1 MQPKLAFITR
11 ALFKPQTAPQEKMGA
26 VFTKPWIVNLILD
39 LAGYKSDVDL
49 VSSIAIE
56 PSAGE
61 GAFLVAMAVR
71 LLESARLSG
80 RSPLD
85 CGNSLI
91 AYELEESTA
100 RTARDAV
107 VQALT
112 LNGISIVQAEA
123 LAAKWIRIGDYLL
136 EAASLPTA
144 KFVIGNPPYIRLEDM
159 LDERADLYRSEYST
173 MKGRADIYVAFF
185 QAALSQ
191 LAKDGV
197 CAFICADRWMLNQY
211 GEELRRFITS
221 GYAVENVIEMHN
233 ADAFLSDVSAYPAIT
248 VIRRTK
254 QRSVVVASVDRE
266 VEKDGSRLA
275 RTLCAVASGVKTNSE
290 KGVNAERV
298 DAWFSGR
305 QPWPCKSPKQ
315 LAVLK
320 KLEASFPS
328 LENSATHTKVG
339 IGVATGADEVFITKD
354 STLVEPSR
362 LLPLAMASDIGAGV
376 LEWSGNYLIN
386 PWDNDG
392 LVDLREYVLLNAY
405 LQTFSAALKKRH
417 VAKKNVNAWMR
428 TIDRVNMSLLP
439 KPKLYIADIRER
451 IDPALDHGRTYP
463 HHNLYFVQSERWD
476 LEVLGALLLSD
487 FGQFFVESYGV
498 RMRGGYLRFQAQ
510 YLRRIRVPD
519 PNNISVAQTHALRTA
534 FRTRDIQAA
543 TQIAS
548 DLYETDAPEVMRG
561 R

>member
-1 MQPKLAFITR
+1 MQPKLSFITSD
-11 ALFKPQTAPQEKMGA
+11 LFKSKPAPQEKMGA
-26 VFTKPWIVNLILD
+26 VYTKPWIVNLILD
-39 LAGYKSDVDL
+39 LAGYKSDADL

-61 GAFLVAMAVR
+61 GAFLVAMALR
-71 LLESARLSG
+71 LMESARLKG

-91 AYELEESTA
+91 AYELEETTA
-100 RTARDAV
+100 RVARNAV
-107 VQALT
+107 VKALT
-112 LNGISIVQAEA
+112 SSGISDLHAETLVA
-123 LAAKWIRIGDYLL
+123 QWIRIGDYLL
-136 EAASLPTA
+136 EVASLPSAT
-144 KFVIGNPPYIRLEDM
+144 FVIGNPPYIRLEDM

-173 MKGRADIYVAFF
+173 MKGRADIYIAFF

-221 GYAVENVIEMHN
+221 GYSVENVIEMHD

-254 QRSVVVASVDRE
+254 QGSVVVASVDRD
-266 VEKDGSRLA
+266 VEEDGSRLA
-275 RTLCAVASGVKTNSE
+275 RSLGAVASGVKTNSE
-290 KGVNAERV
+290 KGVIAKRV
-298 DAWFSGR
+298 NTWFSGR

-320 KLEASFPS
+320 KLEARFPS
-328 LENSATHTKVG
+328 IENSAKHTKVG

-354 STLVEPSR
+354 TALVEPSR
-362 LLPLAMASDIGAGV
+362 LLPLAMASDIVAGV

-386 PWDNDG
+386 PWDDDG
-392 LVDLREYVLLNAY
+392 LVDLRKHVLLNAY
-405 LQTFSAALKKRH
+405 LETFSAALKKRH
-417 VAKKNVNAWMR
+417 VAKKNVNAWIR
-428 TIDRVNMSLLP
+428 TIDRVNMSLLQ

-451 IDPALDHGRTYP
+451 MNPVLDHGRTYP
-463 HHNLYFVQSERWD
+463 HHNLYFVQSDGWD

-519 PNNISVAQTHALRTA
+519 PNNISVEQAHALRAA
-534 FRTRDIQAA
+534 FRTRDIKAA

-548 DLYETDAPEVMRG
+548 DLYETDASEVMRG